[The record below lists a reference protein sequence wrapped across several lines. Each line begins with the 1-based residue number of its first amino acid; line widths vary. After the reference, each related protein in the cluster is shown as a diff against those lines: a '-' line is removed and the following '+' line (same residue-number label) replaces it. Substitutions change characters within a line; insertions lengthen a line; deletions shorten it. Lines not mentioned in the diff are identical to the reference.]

1 LDITGPATRRTF
13 FATVASAASILTL
26 PFKASAAAI
35 PDEAIPGVEFAFSA
49 KVLLEPG
56 REIGATPYGM
66 RRRIAIIGGTFEGP
80 MIKGRVIGGGA
91 DWQLE
96 RADHYTLIEA
106 DYMIEAD
113 DGTQIHVRNTGL
125 TNSRVPGVKSRYL
138 RTVPV
143 FEAPDGPHAWLN
155 QSVFVGSLQSVS
167 GGPPSVIVHVFRL
180 T

>member
-1 LDITGPATRRTF
+1 MTGLATRRTF
-13 FATVASAASILTL
+13 FAAVAS
-26 PFKASAAAI
+26 SAAAVALPLKARAAPV
-35 PDEAIPGVEFAFSA
+35 PDEAIPGVAFAFSA
-49 KVLLEPG
+49 HVLLEPT
-56 REIGATPYGM
+56 REIGATPYGV
-66 RRRIAIIGGTFEGP
+66 RRRIPIIGGSFEGP
-80 MIKGRVIGGGA
+80 SIKGRVLSGGA

-125 TNSRVPGVKSRYL
+125 TNSRVPGAKSRYL

-155 QSVFVGSLQSVS
+155 QSIFVGSLQPVA